1 MLRRN
6 GYATG
11 YAGKWHLDG
20 HAKPGWA
27 PAGSSVRGQPLHVQ
41 SRPLEATRRHAGRSG
56 GEGPPAEWRA
66 DLRREWRDA
75 KSFTTDFLAD
85 RTVGFIRAHKDDPF
99 CFVTSLPDPHGP
111 NTVRPPYDRMFAA
124 MDFQQPRSA
133 FDAGVGLPSCAVPFA
148 KPSFENMSRYFGMV
162 KCIDD
167 NVGKILAALR
177 RQAWRNGQ
185 SSCSPPTM
193 ATCAAST
200 AASRQENSARRPIS
214 LAIRYWSTSGERISV
229 EARTSGRGEVVRRAT
244 GDGRRTPRATEN
256 FFDPAALSIRFLGV
270 HSRLIIRRQSGG
282 VNANLDM
289 PAKLAE
295 WPGRSTFSRRVEV
308 GVAS

>member
-1 MLRRN
+1 MN
-6 GYATG
+6 
-11 YAGKWHLDG
+11 
-20 HAKPGWA
+20 
-27 PAGSSVRGQPLHVQ
+27 
-41 SRPLEATRRHAGRSG
+41 
-56 GEGPPAEWRA
+56 
-66 DLRREWRDA
+66 
-75 KSFTTDFLAD
+75 
-85 RTVGFIRAHKDDPF
+85 
-99 CFVTSLPDPHGP
+99 
-111 NTVRPPYDRMFAA
+111 
-124 MDFQQPRSA
+124 FQQPRSA

-177 RQAWRNGQ
+177 
-185 SSCSPPTM
+185 
-193 ATCAAST
+193 AAGVAQRTIVVFTSDHGDMCGEHGRVP
-200 AASRQENSARRPIS
+200 SRKLGRRPIS

-244 GDGRRTPRATEN
+244 GDGRRHTASHGEFLRSS
-256 FFDPAALSIRFLGV
+256 ALSIRFLGV

-295 WPGRSTFSRRVEV
+295 WPVGGVFRRAEV